1 MHSSKC
7 SNMIRQQ
14 ISRTVHFIQLVSG
27 YFLFLPYVFLL
38 PPCISLSYPLSNGF
52 SHITMFSDLGIR
64 TLFIHQHAK
73 LSISKRQIPILL
85 LIFYFNVVPRRDIQE
100 KHFYPLAKNMIH
112 SYVNVFCYCV
122 RTSSFASLK
131 FRNLQ

>member
-27 YFLFLPYVFLL
+27 YFLFLPHVFFL
-38 PPCISLSYPLSNGF
+38 PPCISLSYLLSNGF

-73 LSISKRQIPILL
+73 LSIPKRQITILLLL
-85 LIFYFNVVPRRDIQE
+85 LIFYLNVVPRRDIQE
-100 KHFYPLAKNMIH
+100 KHFYPIAKNMIH
-112 SYVNVFCYCV
+112 SYVNVFF
-122 RTSSFASLK
+122 FATPCSLNHL
-131 FRNLQ
+131 RH